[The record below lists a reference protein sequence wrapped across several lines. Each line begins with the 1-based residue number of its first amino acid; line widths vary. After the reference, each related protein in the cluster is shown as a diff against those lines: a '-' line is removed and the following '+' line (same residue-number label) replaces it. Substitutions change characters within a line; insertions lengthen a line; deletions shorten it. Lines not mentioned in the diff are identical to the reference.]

1 MPKILSITIYPNPIL
16 RKKSA
21 EITKVKINSA
31 ELRDLSLSMAKTMLK
46 KEGLGLAAPQIGEN
60 IRLAVIN
67 TKDGVITLIN
77 PKITRKSLGKEL
89 GEEGCLSL
97 PNIFGQVKRHKEITC
112 EFFDFNIQRV
122 KLKAKGLLARVI
134 QHEVDHLDGILFID
148 KAKNVKHVT
157 RNT

>member
-1 MPKILSITIYPNPIL
+1 MPKILNIITHPNPLL
-16 RKKSA
+16 RKKSPEVTKEKICSP
-21 EITKVKINSA
+21 EIK
-31 ELRDLSLSMAKTMLK
+31 ELCLNMVKTMLK

-67 TKDGVITLIN
+67 TKDGIIMLIN
-77 PKITRKSLGKEL
+77 PKITRKSLGKEW

-112 EFFDFNIQRV
+112 EYFDINAKEK

-148 KAKNVKHVT
+148 KAKDVKSKI
-157 RNT
+157 NS